1 MPPMNERKTEALVEL
16 RLRKH
21 GYERNNS
28 GITIEKQKSDTPRIQ
43 KLLENA
49 SKRGGGVGKPEF
61 LIHSKDHSEF
71 LIVVECK
78 ADHRK
83 HASTTLDKYADY
95 AVDGALLYA
104 AFLSKQFDV
113 LAIAVSGQN
122 ESTYRISHFLHLQ
135 GTKKAVEFE
144 GAHDIVPL
152 EEYYQTFINSDVKFR
167 QDYDELLGYSRELN
181 EELQAKK
188 IKEAHRGLLICG
200 VLVALEN
207 AAFKKGFRVQ
217 RTARTLANNLVQ
229 AIVDEFRNANL
240 PAARIL
246 NLEQAFSFI
255 RTSAT
260 LTSDKEFFVR
270 LIEEIDSNVNSF
282 VRTHKYHDAL
292 GQFYVQFLRYANND
306 KGLGI
311 VLTPPHIAELF
322 ADLAEVNKDSIVY
335 DNCCG
340 TAGLLIAAMKKM
352 LTDNGVN
359 AATEK
364 TIKNRRLLGIE
375 FQDDIYA
382 LAVSNMVVHGDG
394 KTNIL
399 PGDCF
404 ELSQTIKK
412 KFKPTV
418 GVLNPPYKT
427 KASTIEELDFVL
439 NNLSALQPGG
449 KCVAILPFGCAIGDS
464 GEIVER
470 KRRLLEGHTLEAVMS
485 MPIELFHD
493 SNVGVVTCV
502 MVITAHR
509 PHPKGKKTWFGY
521 WRDDGFVKTKHLG
534 RIDANRTWHDT
545 KAKWLNAFRGRD
557 VIKNFSL
564 LAEVQSK
571 DEWCAEAYME
581 TDYSLLTQEDFDEE
595 IKKYIV
601 FRILNEGDIEEEDD
615 GAA

>member
-1 MPPMNERKTEALVEL
+1 MNERKTEDMVEL
-16 RLRKH
+16 RLRRH
-21 GYERNNS
+21 GYYRPS
-28 GITIEKQKSDTPRIQ
+28 SDIIVEKQKSDMPRIQ

-49 SKRGGGVGKPEF
+49 SKRGAGAGKPEF
-61 LIHSKDHSEF
+61 LIHSPSHPEF
-71 LIVVECK
+71 LIVIECK
-78 ADHRK
+78 ADPKK
-83 HASTTLDKYADY
+83 HSSATLDQYADY
-95 AVDGALLYA
+95 AVDGVLLYA
-104 AFLSKQFDV
+104 SFLSKEFDV

-122 ESTYRISHFLHLQ
+122 ESTYRISHFLHLR
-135 GTKKAVEFE
+135 GTKKAIPYES
-144 GAHDIVPL
+144 ARDIVPL
-152 EEYYQTFINSDVKFR
+152 KEYYQAFISSDIKFR
-167 QDYDELLGYSRELN
+167 QDYDALLGYSRDLN

-200 VLVALEN
+200 ILVALEN
-207 AAFKKGFRVQ
+207 AAFKRGFKVQ
-217 RTARTLANNLVQ
+217 RTARTLAISLVQ
-229 AIVDEFRNANL
+229 AIVDEFKNAEL
-240 PAARIL
+240 PADRIN

-260 LTSDKEFFVR
+260 LTSDKDFFVR
-270 LIEEIDSNVNSF
+270 LIEDIDSHVNTF

-352 LTDNGVN
+352 LTDSGIS
-359 AATEK
+359 AATASA
-364 TIKNRRLLGIE
+364 IKKRRLIGVE

-399 PGDCF
+399 SGDCF
-404 ELSQTIKK
+404 RLSPTIKE

-418 GVLNPPYKT
+418 GLLNPPYKT

-449 KCVAILPFGCAIGDS
+449 KCIAILPFGCAIGDS
-464 GEIVER
+464 GEIIER
-470 KRRLLEGHTLEAVMS
+470 KRRLLAQHTLEAVMS
-485 MPIELFHD
+485 MPVDLFHD
-493 SNVGVVTCV
+493 SKVGVVTCV

-534 RIDANRTWHDT
+534 RIDANHTWHDT
-545 KAKWLNAFRGRD
+545 KTNWLSAYRSRE
-557 VIKNFSL
+557 VIDGFSV
-564 LAEVQSK
+564 LAEVRPEN
-571 DEWCAEAYME
+571 EWCAEAYME
-581 TDYSLLTQEDFDEE
+581 TDYSSLSESDFERE
-595 IKKYIV
+595 MKKYV
-601 FRILNEGDIEEEDD
+601 AFKILNEN
-615 GAA
+615 